1 MENAQKI
8 FDRYEAIRSRLPQ
21 SASVNSTKKIGS
33 LQDIVKDVDAFV
45 FDAFGVLNVG
55 ETLIPG
61 ADLRLRQLR
70 QAGCLIRVLTNAASY
85 NRSGAIA
92 KFEKLGIELDASEII
107 TSRDAALKAL
117 DNRHWGVIAAP
128 EDDLS
133 DLPARVTRLDG
144 DPTSFDSVDG
154 ILFLSSAAWSD
165 ALQSGLEA
173 SLKHRPRLVIIA
185 NADLVAPRG
194 QGFSIEPGFF
204 GHRIADH
211 TGAEVRF
218 FGKPFADVYE
228 LAQETLKH
236 IRPDR
241 IAMCGD
247 TLHTDILGATAFG
260 WQTVL
265 VTRDGLFAGT
275 DVDRFVNASKIF
287 SSWQL
292 ERI

>member
-1 MENAQKI
+1 MNNAQKI
-8 FDRYEAIRSRLPQ
+8 FTRYEEIRPRLPQ
-21 SASVNSTKKIGS
+21 SVSMTSTKRIGS
-33 LQDIVKDVDAFV
+33 LQDIVDKVDAFV

-61 ADLRLRQLR
+61 ADLRIRQLR

-85 NRSGAIA
+85 DRSGAIA

-133 DLPARVTRLDG
+133 DLQARVTRLDG
-144 DPTSFDSVDG
+144 DPASYDSVDG
-154 ILFLSSAAWSD
+154 ILFLSSAAWSN
-165 ALQSGLEA
+165 ALQSELEA
-173 SLKHRPRLVIIA
+173 SLNRRPRLVIIA

-194 QGFSIEPGFF
+194 QGFSIEPGYY
-204 GHRIADH
+204 GHQIADH
-211 TGAEVRF
+211 TDAEVRF

-228 LAQETLKH
+228 LTQKTLKH
-236 IRPDR
+236 TRPDR

-247 TLHTDILGATAFG
+247 TLHTDILGATAVG
-260 WQTVL
+260 WLTVL

-275 DVDRFVNASKIF
+275 DVDRFVNASKIYP
-287 SSWQL
+287 SWQL